1 MLLHI
6 KITPDTYVIK
16 CNVGGNKSSGYE
28 VTANEK
34 KNIYYFHSN
43 PHLFLLLTT
52 YVFGFGQLMVE

>member
-28 VTANEK
+28 VTANERK
-34 KNIYYFHSN
+34 KKH
-43 PHLFLLLTT
+43 LLLPFQSASFF
-52 YVFGFGQLMVE
+52 VVNNIRFWFWSVNG